1 MSLINKN
8 SVEKTTNLSIYIQT
22 ISLIASAIGI
32 SYKLPKEHEIINK
45 LLIMETTVQLIEYSF
60 YIVVLQNMAKTVTN
74 MAKTRYY
81 DWIITT
87 PAMHLT
93 TIIYF
98 DYLYRIEN
106 KLDMITFTEFI
117 KQNIKNIKII
127 FWANF
132 FMLLSGYLYEIGKI
146 NKKQATIFGYIFF
159 IIVFGTI
166 YNEYAKKTEFSK
178 KLFYGIFIIWSG
190 YGVGFIF
197 DDTAKNNIF
206 NILDLFAKNF
216 FGIYLF
222 FVASKLAI

>member
-1 MSLINKN
+1 MSLFNKI

-22 ISLIASAIGI
+22 ISLIASAIGT

-60 YIVVLQNMAKTVTN
+60 YIVILQNMAKTITN

-117 KQNIKNIKII
+117 KQNIQNIKII
-127 FWANF
+127 FFANF

-146 NKKQATIFGYIFF
+146 NKKQAIIFGYIFF

-178 KLFYGIFIIWSG
+178 KLFYGIFIVWSI